1 MFCFKYQLLSPFAV
15 ELKHVLC
22 HEDNKQRF
30 QEFSSCFTQKQNP
43 QLMAHFV
50 KCLNAFWDSLTFLI
64 TEPGLYLTQCTV
76 ELCFI
81 PVMGGSNVSLTGDH
95 EKLRVSEVILSLYQK
110 LGVTGINLCSSDV
123 GLLKGHL
130 SEPTRL
136 LLIFVL
142 LYYTIPTHPF
152 IDLGKSQKISHF
164 LYGK

>member
-1 MFCFKYQLLSPFAV
+1 MFYATKTTSNISRNFPLALPRNRTPNWWHT
-15 ELKHVLC
+15 L
-22 HEDNKQRF
+22 
-30 QEFSSCFTQKQNP
+30 
-43 QLMAHFV
+43 FV

-110 LGVTGINLCSSDV
+110 LGVTGVNLCSSDV